1 MSHVAENPW
10 VYSHYCAD
18 NHSFASIAGFRD
30 EDFNLTSGSDSERL
44 HGHMISAGFFATLGV
59 TPRLGREFR
68 PEEDQAGAGPVA
80 LISEGLWRSKF
91 ASSPDV
97 IGKSLTL
104 DAKPYT
110 IVGVVPG
117 HFPMMSESDVFV
129 PIGQWNDPTFRDR
142 RVSMGMYAI
151 GRLKTGV
158 RLEQARADMDGIAKN
173 LAASYPEADAGSG
186 MVLFPLKKDIVG
198 DVEPFLFTLLG
209 AVGFVLLIACANVAN
224 LILARSTG
232 RTREFAIRLAL
243 GAGRTRILRQ
253 LLTEAVLLGVAGG
266 GAPDFCWQS
275 SGREL

>member
-1 MSHVAENPW
+1 
-10 VYSHYCAD
+10 
-18 NHSFASIAGFRD
+18 
-30 EDFNLTSGSDSERL
+30 
-44 HGHMISAGFFATLGV
+44 MISAGFFATLGV